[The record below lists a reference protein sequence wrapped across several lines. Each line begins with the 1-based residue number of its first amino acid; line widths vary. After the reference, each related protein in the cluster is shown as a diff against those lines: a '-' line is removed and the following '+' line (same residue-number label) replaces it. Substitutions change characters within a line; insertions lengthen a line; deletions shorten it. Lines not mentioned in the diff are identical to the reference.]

1 MKFLIYVIIAGNA
14 VTSEPQAGPSSDNI
28 IFKKPNTPRKKS
40 YKTSIQSQNDT
51 VEVHDKSTNYEEPT
65 IQEISET
72 TNDNVNN
79 SPPQDPFP
87 ERKFPLSDSEY
98 AELQS
103 VETTTTTNNAIENQM
118 DDFSDNTTNELLSL
132 TSKIKAHTIATLIDL
147 GLPSSESCSAKELD
161 REKFTEKPQN
171 QFELKPRVG
180 RNWTDEL
187 DSEKFTEE
195 LKHNS
200 QDYILM
206 PTSETGNFEETIEEL
221 QKVKNTYHPK
231 LKSQKEIIDLP
242 DEQHQGEYLQ
252 EKNNRLT
259 ITQQENKSIEAS
271 PIFRSPRKSSRIIS
285 HQLNDSISNS
295 QNVDQ
300 QSEKNE
306 INNQR

>member
-98 AELQS
+98 AELQN
-103 VETTTTTNNAIENQM
+103 VETTTTNNPIENQT
-118 DDFSDNTTNELLSL
+118 DDFSDDTTNELLSL

-147 GLPSSESCSAKELD
+147 GLPSSERCSADELD
-161 REKFTEKPQN
+161 SEKSQN
-171 QFELKPRVG
+171 QFKLNPRVG

-195 LKHNS
+195 LKPNS

-221 QKVKNTYHPK
+221 QKVKNTNHPK

-242 DEQHQGEYLQ
+242 VKQNNYPTKPVPPHMRFPFMLHVSVCRYL
-252 EKNNRLT
+252 
-259 ITQQENKSIEAS
+259 
-271 PIFRSPRKSSRIIS
+271 
-285 HQLNDSISNS
+285 
-295 QNVDQ
+295 
-300 QSEKNE
+300 
-306 INNQR
+306 